1 MQQPAIATKANT
13 ITAPTASKLARRTE
27 MVLWALWIPLTI
39 FTIFF
44 VPIPDIHDGMHPLRH
59 STTVVQCH

>member
-1 MQQPAIATKANT
+1 MTTTATSSIQGADVRAT
-13 ITAPTASKLARRTE
+13 PLRIWAERILWLAWVPL
-27 MVLWALWIPLTI
+27 VL

-44 VPIPDIHDGMHPLRH
+44 AAIPDVHNGMHPLRH

>member
-1 MQQPAIATKANT
+1 MAITTIQQEIQGVLTTPLRIWAERI
-13 ITAPTASKLARRTE
+13 IWLAWVPL
-27 MVLWALWIPLTI
+27 VL

-44 VPIPDIHDGMHPLRH
+44 SSIPDVHNGMHPLRH

>member
-1 MQQPAIATKANT
+1 MNT
-13 ITAPTASKLARRTE
+13 VIDNRAGTAPSLGLWMER
-27 MVLWALWIPLTI
+27 VLWLSWVPLVL

-44 VPIPDIHDGMHPLRH
+44 APVPDIHNGMHPLRH

>member
-1 MQQPAIATKANT
+1 MHNT
-13 ITAPTASKLARRTE
+13 ITTTATPSVGGISLRLERL
-27 MVLWALWIPLTI
+27 LWACWVPLVL

-44 VPIPDIHDGMHPLRH
+44 APIPDVHDGMHPLRH